1 MMLQSVLVWA
11 MKAMWLG
18 WTVYWAGAARRA
30 KATRWQESPWVQLG
44 EGVFMLTAIFLMGAR
59 GLLPAALLTRLW
71 PESVAMAMVALGTGL
86 TAAGLAFAIWAR
98 FHLGTNWSGKITL
111 KDDHALIRSGP
122 YGVVRH
128 PIYSGVL
135 LALFGTIVA
144 VGELRG
150 VFAFVLVLAVFL
162 RRTRAEEAQMRGLF
176 PEYAAYARA
185 TPALIPFV
193 Y

>member
-1 MMLQSVLVWA
+1 MLQSALVSA

-18 WTVYWAGAARRA
+18 WAVYWAVAARRA
-30 KATRWQESPWVQLG
+30 KATRWQELPWMQLG
-44 EGVFMLTAIFLMGAR
+44 EGALMLLAVFLMGAR
-59 GLLPAALLTRLW
+59 GLLPAALLTRLS
-71 PESVAMAMVALGTGL
+71 PESVAIVALGAGL

-98 FHLGTNWSGKITL
+98 IHLGSNWSGKITL

-150 VFAFVLVLAVFL
+150 IFAFVLVLVVFL
-162 RRTRAEEAQMRGLF
+162 RRTRAEEVQMRGLF
-176 PEYAAYARA
+176 PEYAAYAKA
-185 TPALIPFV
+185 TAALIPYV